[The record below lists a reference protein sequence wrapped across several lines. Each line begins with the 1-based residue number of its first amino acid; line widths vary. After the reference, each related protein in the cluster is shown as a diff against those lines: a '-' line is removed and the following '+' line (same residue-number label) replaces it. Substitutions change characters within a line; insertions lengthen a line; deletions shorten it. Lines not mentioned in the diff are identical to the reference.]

1 MKNSLLIMLLLN
13 LLLFSTSSFAVENR
27 DPAQVRL
34 FKKTN
39 ICPST
44 HKFSQKCPGYVVDHI
59 QAIDCGGLDAPS
71 NMQYQTIA
79 DGKAKDKIERK
90 GANCKHRQK

>member
-1 MKNSLLIMLLLN
+1 MKQYTKHLILVVA
-13 LLLFSTSSFAVENR
+13 LLFSTSVFAAANR
-27 DPAQVRL
+27 DPAQVRA
-34 FKKTN
+34 FKKITL
-39 ICPST
+39 CPST

-59 QAIDCGGLDAPS
+59 QAIDCGGLDVPS